1 MQVHRGHLLH
11 ITGSP
16 AVWAA
21 RDSLVEESDGA
32 LVVDALGR
40 ILYSGP
46 FWAMPDRFRIAPVR
60 DHRPAFLIPGFV
72 DTHVHFPQVF
82 SVAAHGGG
90 TLLNWLD
97 RCIFP
102 AEARL
107 REPEH
112 ARRAA
117 AAFCSARIRA
127 GTTAAMVFGSAFPA
141 AQNALFEATARAGL
155 RIVSGRGIQTRG
167 PAAAA
172 PLLTGDREAEDLC
185 RLEIERWHCAD
196 QPDRPDLAHLQV
208 ALVPRFALSVTTET
222 LRWLGDLYD
231 ELRDKGVYFHSHLSE
246 NDAPGTGEVD
256 AVCRDFGTVSYLDT
270 YDGAFLPGSEPS
282 GRSLLGR
289 RSILAHAV
297 HCTEAELARLSAT
310 GTSIAHCPTSQL
322 FLGSGTMPWLRT
334 VRSGVTVALGSDVG
348 AGDEWLISR
357 VANDCFKVHMSER
370 APFATAID
378 PAALLYTATLAG
390 AKALDME
397 ARFGNLDAGKDADFL
412 VVDPREWEPLER
424 ALESVRGSADSLVFS
439 LLMTMREPA
448 ITSVFVAGK
457 EVSAATD
464 ASPPETTGLAAEP
477 STAFDS

>member
-1 MQVHRGHLLH
+1 MHVHRGHLLH

-16 AVWAA
+16 AIGKA
-21 RDSLVEESDGA
+21 RDALVCESDGA

-46 FWAMPDRFRIAPVR
+46 YRRLPDRFRIAVVR

-72 DTHVHFPQVF
+72 DAHVHFPQVF
-82 SVAAHGGG
+82 SVAAYGGG
-90 TLLNWLD
+90 TLLHWLG

-102 AEARL
+102 AESRL
-107 REPEH
+107 SDPVF

-117 AAFCSARIRA
+117 QAFCSARIRA
-127 GTTAAMVFGSAFPA
+127 GTTAAMVFGSAFPE
-141 AQNALFEATARAGL
+141 AQDALFEETALSGL
-155 RIVSGRGIQTRG
+155 RMVSGRGIQTRG
-167 PAAAA
+167 PVTAA
-172 PLLTGDREAEDLC
+172 PLMTGEREAEDMC
-185 RLEIERWHCAD
+185 RAEFERWHCAD
-196 QPDRPDLAHLQV
+196 QPDRPDHARLQV
-208 ALVPRFALSVTTET
+208 ALVPRFSLSVTTQT

-231 ELRDKGVYFHSHLSE
+231 ELRNKGVYFHSHLSE

-256 AVCRDFGTVSYLDT
+256 AVCRDFGTTRYLDT
-270 YDGAFLPGSEPS
+270 YDGAFLPGSIPS

-297 HCTEAELARLSAT
+297 HCTDSELARLADT

-357 VANDCFKVHMSER
+357 VANDCFKVHISEK
-370 APFATAID
+370 APAATAID
-378 PAALLYTATLAG
+378 PAALLFTATMAG
-390 AKALDME
+390 ARALDME

-412 VVDPREWEPLER
+412 VVDPRRWAPLSTSLDS
-424 ALESVRGSADSLVFS
+424 ADGSAESLAFA
-439 LLMTMREPA
+439 LLMTMRESA
-448 ITSVFVAGK
+448 ITGVYVAGR
-457 EVSAATD
+457 EISA
-464 ASPPETTGLAAEP
+464 GEP
-477 STAFDS
+477 GSGISTCS

>member
-11 ITGSP
+11 VTGSP
-16 AVWAA
+16 TVGTA
-21 RDSLVEESDGA
+21 REWLVSESDGA

-46 FWAMPDRFRIAPVR
+46 NWAMPDRFRFAPVQ

-72 DTHVHFPQVF
+72 DTHVHFPQVY
-82 SVAAHGGG
+82 SIAAYGGG

-107 REPEH
+107 RSATY
-112 ARRAA
+112 ARQAA
-117 AAFCSARIRA
+117 ADFCAARIRA
-127 GTTAAMVFGSAFPA
+127 GTTAAMVFGSAFPE
-141 AQNALFEATARAGL
+141 AQDALFEETARAGL

-167 PAAAA
+167 PVGAS
-172 PLLTGDREAEDLC
+172 PLITDDREAEDLC

-196 QPDRPDLAHLQV
+196 NPDRPDAAHLQV
-208 ALVPRFALSVTTET
+208 ALVPRFALSVTTTT

-256 AVCRDFGTVSYLDT
+256 AVCRDFGTYSYLDT
-270 YDGAFLPGSEPS
+270 YDGAFLPGSVPS

-289 RSILAHAV
+289 RSVLAHAV
-297 HCTEAELARLSAT
+297 HCTDGELARLSST

-322 FLGSGTMPWLRT
+322 FLGSGTMPWRKT
-334 VRSGVTVALGSDVG
+334 IRSGVNVALGSDIG

-370 APFATAID
+370 PPGATAID

-397 ARFGNLDAGKDADFL
+397 ARFGNLDAAKDADFI
-412 VVDPREWEPLER
+412 VVDPREWVPLSR
-424 ALESVRGSADSLVFS
+424 ALDSTAGSPEALAFAI
-439 LLMTMREPA
+439 LMTMREPA
-448 ITSVFVAGK
+448 ITRVYIAGK
-457 EVSAATD
+457 EVSCGYF
-464 ASPPETTGLAAEP
+464 SL
-477 STAFDS
+477 